1 MAASTQIQKILKKP
15 DALQQAEFLTTALL
29 EENKRRRA
37 FYEWVDEN
45 MKAEFINGQIIIH
58 SPVRIEHWRTSGF
71 LNRLLSVYTGIK
83 KIGETGV
90 EKVMISLTRND
101 YEPDIVFFKKEKA
114 DLFTAGQVL
123 FPAPDFV
130 VEILSKKTALTDRTT
145 KKEDYAAHG
154 IGEYWIID
162 PQKQIIEQY
171 LLISETD
178 TSYFK
183 PYIYRIGDEISSRV
197 IDGFTIPVQAVFDEG
212 VNLKTLTQIMQ
223 S

>member
-29 EENKRRRA
+29 EENKRRQA

-45 MKAEFINGQIIIH
+45 MKAEFINGQIIVH
-58 SPVRIEHWRTSGF
+58 SPVRIEHWQASEKLVSMLSIFTKFKKSG
-71 LNRLLSVYTGIK
+71 
-83 KIGETGV
+83 KIGV

-101 YEPDIVFFKKEKA
+101 YEPDIVYFKKEKA

-162 PQKQIIEQY
+162 PQKQMIEQY